1 MKRYCISDM
10 HLVDEGHR
18 DSFARGNRLY
28 RFRRFLDYVD
38 ANDGKLYI
46 LGDLLDIY
54 QGALWKIV
62 QTYSRLLTDLAEV
75 TSMWVHGNHDGLFG
89 GLLGT
94 PLEEL
99 YVPRSR
105 IFSRYS
111 KPFCRTLGDVTI
123 LFCHGHE
130 CDPYCKD
137 GNPGLG
143 ELTATI
149 TGMMEDY
156 CGGAILPTGGYVED
170 VFLKTL
176 SYSAEMLHR
185 LNGSQVRSSSIYTGI
200 DAERILHKAERVVFG
215 HTHEPGTR
223 ETTGGL
229 LINTGCWCRDCDTFV
244 EITDSGTTSLW
255 QWTEDCQASLFERTL
270 A

>member
-137 GNPGLG
+137 GNPGPRR
-143 ELTATI
+143 A
-149 TGMMEDY
+149 D
-156 CGGAILPTGGYVED
+156 
-170 VFLKTL
+170 
-176 SYSAEMLHR
+176 
-185 LNGSQVRSSSIYTGI
+185 
-200 DAERILHKAERVVFG
+200 G
-215 HTHEPGTR
+215 HDHGHD
-223 ETTGGL
+223 GGL
-229 LINTGCWCRDCDTFV
+229 LRRSDPADWRIRGGRLPEDAFLLRRDA
-244 EITDSGTTSLW
+244 
-255 QWTEDCQASLFERTL
+255 ASLERQPGTL
-270 A
+270 